1 MTYAALITTE
11 LSDRIRRA
19 KRLHFAPEMREEA
32 PDHFNCELQRA
43 GPANAERKED
53 VSKIPTL
60 RAKAA

>member
-1 MTYAALITTE
+1 

-43 GPANAERKED
+43 GPVNAERKED